1 MFVWYNEN
9 PRGNYFAGDCVIRA
23 ISIVIGDSW
32 DDIYDELCDKGKYI
46 GDWGNNNG
54 VWDSYL
60 RQRGF
65 KRYICPNDCP
75 YCYSIKDFANEHPKG
90 SYIVATGTHAVA
102 VEYVSGITDG
112 TTVPTPVID
121 QINGR
126 LKINRIA

>member
-1 MFVWYNEN
+1 MFIWYNGN

-23 ISIVIGDSW
+23 ISIVTGDSW
-32 DDIYDELCDKGKYI
+32 DDIYDELCNKGKYI

-75 YCYSIKDFANEHPKG
+75 YCYPHHIH
-90 SYIVATGTHAVA
+90 IHTGLLHTH
-102 VEYVSGITDG
+102 
-112 TTVPTPVID
+112 TTKNYLTQKCP
-121 QINGR
+121 
-126 LKINRIA
+126 

>member
-1 MFVWYNEN
+1 MFIWYNEN

-23 ISIVIGDSW
+23 ISIVTGDSW
-32 DDIYDELCDKGKYI
+32 DNIYDELCEEGKYI

-54 VWDSYL
+54 VWDAYL

-75 YCYSIKDFANEHPKG
+75 YCYSIKDFANEHLKG

-102 VEYVSGITDG
+102 VVNGDYIDAWDSG
-112 TTVPTPVID
+112 
-121 QINGR
+121 N
-126 LKINRIA
+126 KIPIYYYTKEEW